1 MVTVEEL
8 QKEVQAL
15 RELVQASYKEPRT
28 NEYSFPVVGQAV
40 TDSMWQQI
48 TLGMGSG
55 ILDQGGQPY
64 WLRNLDNATNT
75 AVVTVSKTTKDA
87 QAIIRGFFHRMKTDM
102 KISLPPVSSPTTYY
116 VVLEYDPL
124 GHASETGPISLKV
137 KTALTT
143 AQGKV
148 NLLLWEIPRLPNQL
162 LTDAVPVQVRPK
174 IAPSMTVDTKEQLP
188 QDMTGVLWGT
198 TMTITSGDETGNIY
212 RATGADPN
220 GWPQRWENDGN
231 REWRDLG
238 LSGSYVKAYNAT
250 PQYRI
255 VDGTVELRGAIKH
268 ATGRDLYTKSM
279 TTFGWCAGVAMEQVL
294 APTCTAEWS
303 IAHIRS
309 NIGTSGNWDNLE
321 YGIATPGVKWIRL
334 DGVRIPLRSV
344 R

>member
-8 QKEVQAL
+8 QEEVQAL

-162 LTDAVPVQVRPK
+162 LTDAVVIQKRPK
-174 IAPSMTVDTKEQLP
+174 IAPSMTVDTKAQLP

-198 TMTITSGDETGNIY
+198 TMTITDGVETGNVY
-212 RATGADPN
+212 RATGADQS
-220 GWPQRWENDGN
+220 GWPQRWENDNDRGWKPITLLN
-231 REWRDLG
+231 
-238 LSGSYVKAYNAT
+238 AYESFT
-250 PQYRI
+250 GEPPQYR
-255 VDGTVELRGAIKH
+255 VLDGMVELRGAVKH
-268 ATGRDLYTKSM
+268 TTGRDLYTNEAK
-279 TTFGWCAGVAMEQVL
+279 TFGYCQGVEMDYV
-294 APTCTAEWS
+294 S
-303 IAHIRS
+303 IPIAAS
-309 NIGTSGNWDNLE
+309 NWKFGRLEITRGKTGVMDNLM
-321 YGIATPGVKWIRL
+321 YGISQTGIRWVRL
-334 DGVRIPLRSV
+334 DGVRIPLKSGN
-344 R
+344 